1 MLEGDAGIV
10 GISRSPMNSLAAI
23 SSSSWFELDS
33 EFEDDSEF
41 QRSPGLVAKMALRS
55 KISNFGMKTS
65 LDQGKDY

>member
-10 GISRSPMNSLAAI
+10 GISRSPMSSLAAI
-23 SSSSWFELDS
+23 SSSSWSELDS

-55 KISNFGMKTS
+55 KISNVGMKTT
-65 LDQGKDY
+65 LVQGKD